1 VTTPREQLGAPTPTA
16 TAPPLDAVPELP
28 PHVGVANLANALT
41 VVRLLMVP
49 LFAALLGTA
58 GSGHPGLRLGATAVF
73 IVASLTDRVDG
84 EIARR
89 RSIVTDFGK
98 IADPIA
104 DKALIG
110 AALIG
115 LSAIS
120 DLPWWVTAVVL
131 VREVGVTGLR
141 FWVIRR
147 GVIAASRGGKVKTV
161 LQAVAIGFYLLP
173 INGVWGTL
181 RWWLM
186 AIAVAV
192 TLATGIDYLA
202 RALRL
207 RRATA
212 RRPGPVASTRG
223 TQ

>member
-1 VTTPREQLGAPTPTA
+1 VTSPGEQLGVPQVADGRPAVESARPLGGLPKVAPQ
-16 TAPPLDAVPELP
+16 
-28 PHVGVANLANALT
+28 VGVANLANALT

-49 LFAALLGTA
+49 LFFAMLLAAGNEQ
-58 GSGHPGLRLGATAVF
+58 PGLRLGATAVF
-73 IVASLTDRVDG
+73 VLASLTDRVDG

-89 RSIVTDFGK
+89 RAIITDFGK

-115 LSAIS
+115 LSAI
-120 DLPWWVTAVVL
+120 DNLAWWVTVVVL
-131 VREVGVTGLR
+131 ARELGVTALR

-147 GVIAASRGGKVKTV
+147 GVIPASRGGKVKTV
-161 LQAVAIGFYLLP
+161 VQAVAIGFYLLP
-173 INGVWGTL
+173 IHGGWGTM

-186 AIAVAV
+186 AIAVAI
-192 TLATGIDYLA
+192 TLATGIDYVA

-212 RRPGPVASTRG
+212 GRSAR
-223 TQ
+223 